1 MNVSDELPNSLSHSA
16 TSVTDSCELSSKD
29 ESQLWHEVGTWELIR
44 PQLERGRGGG
54 AYYSLTHILTLSKIS
69 ALLYN

>member
-54 AYYSLTHILTLSKIS
+54 LLLSDTYSNTFKNICL
-69 ALLYN
+69 AL